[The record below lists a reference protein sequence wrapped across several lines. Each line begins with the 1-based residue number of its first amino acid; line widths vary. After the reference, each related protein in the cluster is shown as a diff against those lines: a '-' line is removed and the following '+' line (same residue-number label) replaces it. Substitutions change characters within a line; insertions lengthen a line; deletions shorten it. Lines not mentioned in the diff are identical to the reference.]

1 MSESPPTVAESP
13 PADRTKA
20 PSQLVAEHL
29 GRIIGRLQAEF
40 LAGSAP
46 TAWAQATLAK
56 LRTGD
61 INDPGGSPISWQ
73 LIFEDL
79 PESLAGRGDEASKG
93 ERVIH
98 QVLSLYAVHQ
108 QGRRPYAMHVAG
120 RSLGRAARDLAW
132 IDHAAQANAGVVSRF
147 HRLSST
153 TDESLR
159 LGHLRSLITMLRSER
174 VSLDHAMLGRDLYQL
189 LHPGTHTRVQL
200 RWARD
205 FHYRPPKKTDDQQ
218 NDTATNEPIKETQP

>member
-1 MSESPPTVAESP
+1 MSESPPTVAERP
-13 PADRTKA
+13 PADRKN
-20 PSQLVAEHL
+20 PSQLVAEHI
-29 GRIIGRLQAEF
+29 GRVVGRLQAEF

-46 TAWAQATLAK
+46 TAWAQASLAK

-61 INDPGGSPISWQ
+61 MDDPGGSPISWQ

-79 PESLAGRGDEASKG
+79 PASLAGRGDEASNG

-108 QGRRPYAMHVAG
+108 QGRRPYPMHVAG

-132 IDHAAQANAGVVSRF
+132 IDHGTKPNAGVVSRF
-147 HRLSST
+147 HRLCST
-153 TDESLR
+153 NDESLR
-159 LGHLRSLITMLRSER
+159 LSHLRSLITMLRSER
-174 VSLDHAMLGRDLYQL
+174 VPLDHAMLGRDLYQL
-189 LHPGTHTRVQL
+189 LHTSSRTRVQL

-205 FHYRPPKKTDDQQ
+205 FHYRPAKTTDDQP
-218 NDTATNEPIKETQP
+218 NDTSTTEPTEESQP